1 MQPGTA
7 AAPRSVPCR
16 RRVGA
21 VVAGFVACALFA
33 AVIGSAF
40 VGAGDAR
47 AQGVP
52 MERITGDGGRYSIDM
67 PVGYT
72 SKTSP
77 RPDGG
82 TMQQLS
88 YLWKDSVGQYN
99 VVALAIVDP
108 PPGSTRH
115 FDLWEAQRQV
125 AARYPGSI
133 PARAREIANG
143 PAKGIAFEMTVNSN
157 RGQGVHVIAVRLY
170 GLGGRLYEQLA
181 ATRLEDR
188 DDPTVAA
195 VMNSLRIER

>member
-7 AAPRSVPCR
+7 AGPRTTWLRC
-16 RRVGA
+16 RVGTI
-21 VVAGFVACALFA
+21 AGRFVACALVTA
-33 AVIGSAF
+33 AVIGSGE
-40 VGAGDAR
+40 VR
-47 AQGVP
+47 AQRVP
-52 MERITGDGGRYSIDM
+52 LERIIGDGGRYTIDM
-67 PVGYT
+67 PAGCT

-82 TMQQLS
+82 TMQQWS
-88 YLWKDSVGQYN
+88 FLWKDSVGQYN

-108 PPGSTRH
+108 PPGSTKS

-125 AARYPGSI
+125 VARYPGSFPAQARDI
-133 PARAREIANG
+133 SSGPAR
-143 PAKGIAFEMTVNSN
+143 GIAFDMTVNSN

-188 DDPTVAA
+188 DDPTVVAFL
-195 VMNSLRIER
+195 NSLRILH